1 MEHQRNGSL
10 FMKLKLAFLIA
21 TTLVA
26 SPSFL
31 AAQDKGG
38 VINVATIGEPPTLDP
53 MASTADLVGIVTQH
67 IFETL
72 YTFDK
77 NWKTVPLLA
86 ESAPE
91 ISADGKTYTI
101 KLRAGITFH
110 DGSAMA
116 SDDVVASLHRW
127 VKIAARGKQA
137 AAFID
142 KIEATDSSTVTIS
155 LKQPYAPLVSLLAF
169 NNSAA
174 IILPSEKQDEQLKEF
189 VGTGP
194 YMLKERKAD
203 QYIQLTRFDGYKSRD
218 GESDGYGGARH
229 QYLDEI
235 RFVPVPD
242 ANTRVEAA
250 VSGQYDYID
259 QLPVESFDKVKASTA
274 TEPVVL
280 KPFGYPVFVFNTAE
294 GVAKDV
300 AIRKA
305 IRQALSMEDMMAAA
319 FGSTDFY
326 ALDGNI
332 YPQNFVWSTDA
343 GVEGNYNVADP
354 EGAAEAAKAAGY
366 DGSKPIRILTSR
378 QYEFH
383 YKMAQVAAE
392 YLKLAG
398 FAVDLQVVDW
408 ATLTQRRADKGLW
421 DIYITHS
428 PFLPEPA
435 LIGSLAPSS
444 PGWWDTPLRKQTVE
458 AFSAESDPDKR
469 LALWA
474 DVQKAMYEEIPYM
487 KIGDF
492 NAVSAKKKTVE
503 GVEPA
508 PWPYFW
514 NASIKK

>member
-1 MEHQRNGSL
+1 
-10 FMKLKLAFLIA
+10 MKIKLALLMA
-21 TTLVA
+21 VA
-26 SPSFL
+26 L
-31 AAQDKGG
+31 ALPTYAMAQEKGG
-38 VINVATIGEPPTLDP
+38 VLNVATIGEPPTLDP
-53 MASTADLVGIVTQH
+53 MTSTADLVGIVTQH

-77 NWKTVPLLA
+77 KWGVTPLLA
-86 ESAPE
+86 ESLPE
-91 ISADGKTYTI
+91 VSADGKVYTI
-101 KLRAGITFH
+101 KLRSGIKFH
-110 DGSAMA
+110 DGSDMT
-116 SDDVVASLHRW
+116 SEDVVASLNRW
-127 VKIAARGKQA
+127 VKLASRGKQA
-137 AAFID
+137 SGFID
-142 KIEATDSSTVTIS
+142 SIAAADASTVTIK
-155 LKQPYAPLVSLLAF
+155 LKQPYAPLTSLLAF

-174 IILPSEKQDEQLKEF
+174 IIIPAKKQADTMTEF

-203 QYIQLTRFDGYKSRD
+203 QYIQLVRFKDYKPRS

-250 VSGQYDYID
+250 VSGQYDYVD
-259 QLPVESFDKVKASTA
+259 SLPVESFDKLKASKA
-274 TEPVVL
+274 TQPLLL

-294 GVAKDV
+294 GPAKSLE
-300 AIRKA
+300 IRKA
-305 IRQALSMEDMMAAA
+305 IRQALNMEDMLAAA
-319 FGSTDFY
+319 FGSKDFY

-332 YPQNFVWSTDA
+332 YPAPYSWSTDA
-343 GVEGNYNVADP
+343 GVKGNYNVADP
-354 EGAAEAAKAAGY
+354 EGAAKAAKAAGY
-366 DGSKPIRILTSR
+366 DGKPIRILTSR

-392 YLKLAG
+392 YLKAAG
-398 FAVDLQVVDW
+398 FQVDMQVVDW
-408 ATLTQRRADKGLW
+408 ATLTQRRTDKALW

-444 PGWWDTPLRKQTVE
+444 PGWWDTPARKTTVD
-458 AFSAESDPDKR
+458 AFSAEADPKKR
-469 LALWA
+469 IALWA
-474 DVQKAMYEEIPYM
+474 DVQKAIYADAPFM

-492 NAVSAKKKTVE
+492 NAVAAVSTKLK
-503 GVEPA
+503 GVDPA

-514 NASIKK
+514 NASITK

>member
-1 MEHQRNGSL
+1 MR
-10 FMKLKLAFLIA
+10 LKLAFLVTTALIA
-21 TTLVA
+21 A
-26 SPSFL
+26 PSLLL
-31 AAQDKGG
+31 AQEKGG

-53 MASTADLVGIVTQH
+53 MTSTADLVGIVTQH

-77 NWKTVPLLA
+77 NWAVTPLLA
-86 ESAPE
+86 EALPE
-91 ISADGKTYTI
+91 VSADGKTYTI
-101 KLRAGITFH
+101 KLRTGVKFH
-110 DGSAMA
+110 DGSDMA
-116 SDDVVASLHRW
+116 SDDVVASLNRW
-127 VKIAARGKQA
+127 TKLASRGKQA
-137 AAFID
+137 AAFIES
-142 KIEATDSSTVTIS
+142 ITATDPSTVTIK

-174 IILPSEKQDEQLKEF
+174 IIIPAEKQADTMSEF
-189 VGTGP
+189 IGTGP

-203 QYIQLTRFDGYKSRD
+203 QYIQLVRYNDYKPRS

-259 QLPVESFDKVKASTA
+259 SLPVESFDKLKASTA
-274 TEPVVL
+274 TQPLLL
-280 KPFGYPVFVFNTAE
+280 KPFGYPVFVFNTAA
-294 GVAKDV
+294 GVTKDV

-305 IRQALSMEDMMAAA
+305 VRQALSMEDMMAAA
-319 FGSTDFY
+319 FGGTDFY
-326 ALDGNI
+326 TADGNI
-332 YPQNFVWSTDA
+332 YPSKFAWSTDA
-343 GVEGNYNVADP
+343 GVKGNYNVADP
-354 EGAAEAAKAAGY
+354 EGAAKAAKEAGY
-366 DGSKPIRILTSR
+366 NGEPIRILTSR

-408 ATLTQRRADKGLW
+408 ATLTQRRTDKGLW
-421 DIYITHS
+421 DIYISHS

-435 LIGSLAPSS
+435 LIGSLSPSS
-444 PGWWDTPLRKQTVE
+444 PGWWDTPARKSVVDAFTTEVDPKKRVE
-458 AFSAESDPDKR
+458 
-469 LALWA
+469 LWA
-474 DVQKAMYEEIPYM
+474 NVQKTMYDEVPFM

-492 NAVSAKKKTVE
+492 NAVSAMSTKLQ
-503 GVEPA
+503 GVDPA